1 MLEKREEMLSPYRV
15 LDLTDEKGLLSGK
28 ILGDLGADVIKVER
42 PGGDEARN
50 IGPFYHDELDPEK
63 SLFWFSLN
71 TSKRGITL
79 NIETADGQEIFK
91 KLAKNADFVL
101 ESFEPGYL
109 DKLGLGY
116 SALEKINPGIII
128 VSITAYGQ
136 TGPWKDWKTSDIVAW
151 ALGGEMNLVGDFDR
165 PPIRMS
171 HHSQV
176 YLQTGADGA
185 MGALTALY
193 HRGTTGEG
201 QQVDVSTLESAA
213 YSSIYYN
220 PGPWN
225 VRAAPA
231 AGAAAVAGAGADARP
246 RAAGGGGA
254 MSSRG
259 PRADAPHKTTQIYP
273 CKDGYVCFNHGG
285 ANRLSP
291 SLPIIRFMQA
301 EGMSNEFLDSF
312 DWSRPDFAQIPQDE
326 MDKVEQPT
334 ARFFMS
340 KTKAQLLEGAV
351 KYQIMLYP
359 VATTQDM
366 LENPQLAARGFWVEL
381 EHPEL
386 GVTLSY
392 PGAFGL
398 FSEAPIKIR
407 RRAPLIG
414 EHNEEIY
421 GKELSISKEK
431 QLILKQAGVI

>member
-1 MLEKREEMLSPYRV
+1 
-15 LDLTDEKGLLSGK
+15 
-28 ILGDLGADVIKVER
+28 
-42 PGGDEARN
+42 
-50 IGPFYHDELDPEK
+50 
-63 SLFWFSLN
+63 
-71 TSKRGITL
+71 
-79 NIETADGQEIFK
+79 
-91 KLAKNADFVL
+91 
-101 ESFEPGYL
+101 
-109 DKLGLGY
+109 
-116 SALEKINPGIII
+116 
-128 VSITAYGQ
+128 
-136 TGPWKDWKTSDIVAW
+136 
-151 ALGGEMNLVGDFDR
+151 
-165 PPIRMS
+165 
-171 HHSQV
+171 
-176 YLQTGADGA
+176 
-185 MGALTALY
+185 
-193 HRGTTGEG
+193 
-201 QQVDVSTLESAA
+201 
-213 YSSIYYN
+213 
-220 PGPWN
+220 
-225 VRAAPA
+225 
-231 AGAAAVAGAGADARP
+231 
-246 RAAGGGGA
+246 

-259 PRADAPHKTTQIYP
+259 PRAGAPHKTTQIYP
-273 CKDGYVCFNHGG
+273 CKDGYICYNHGG

-421 GKELSISKEK
+421 GKELGISKEK